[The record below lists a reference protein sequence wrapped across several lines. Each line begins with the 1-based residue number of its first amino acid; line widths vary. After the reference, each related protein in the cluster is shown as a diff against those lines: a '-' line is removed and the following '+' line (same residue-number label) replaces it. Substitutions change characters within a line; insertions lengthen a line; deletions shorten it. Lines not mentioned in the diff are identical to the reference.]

1 MGPWD
6 TASVSVVVVCALLM
20 ALGAVAAIRWGHLAV
35 AVPWATVPAPA
46 PPDVKTSAQRFLWH
60 LNLAV
65 VSGVASGL
73 VAAGAGGRL
82 VMRLLAVTAGDQA
95 QGRVTE
101 ADEIVG
107 RITVGG
113 TIGFIIF
120 VGLLGGLVIGGVY
133 MLLRRWLPP
142 ARLGA
147 TAFAAFLLLVFATR
161 IEPLRADNPDFG
173 LVGPGWLALLAFGS
187 LALFH
192 TLVLAA
198 VAGRLSRSLPVVT
211 GQWRTVAVYLP
222 LLLLV
227 ATGPFLL
234 AFLTGAA
241 LVTMLRRLPAFAWWQ
256 SPVIVTAGRAVLA
269 LVAVL
274 ALPSFIGAVR
284 DIAG

>member
-1 MGPWD
+1 MG
-6 TASVSVVVVCALLM
+6 VVIVCGLLM
-20 ALGAVAAIRWGHLAV
+20 VVGAIAAARWGHLAV
-35 AVPWATVPAPA
+35 VAPWTAVPEPA

-60 LNLAV
+60 LNLVV
-65 VSGVASGL
+65 VSGLASGV

-147 TAFAAFLLLVFATR
+147 MAFAAFLLLVFATR

-173 LVGPGWLALLAFGS
+173 LVGPAWLALVAFGS

-192 TLVLAA
+192 ALVLAA

-211 GQWRTVAVYLP
+211 GEWRTVAAYLP

-234 AFLTGAA
+234 VFLAA
-241 LVTMLRRLPAFAWWQ
+241 ACLVTVVRQLPAFAWWQ
-256 SPVIVTAGRAVLA
+256 SPAVGTAGRAVLA

-274 ALPSFIGAVR
+274 ALPGFIGAVR

>member
-1 MGPWD
+1 MG
-6 TASVSVVVVCALLM
+6 VVVVCAVLM
-20 ALGAVAAIRWGHLAV
+20 ALGAVAAARWGQLAV
-35 AVPWATVPAPA
+35 VAPWTAAPDAA
-46 PPDVKTSAQRFLWH
+46 PPGTKTSAQRFLWH

-113 TIGFIIF
+113 SIGFIIF
-120 VGLLGGLVIGGVY
+120 VGLFGGLVIGGVY

-147 TAFAAFLLLVFATR
+147 VAFAAFLLLVFATR

-173 LVGPGWLALLAFGS
+173 LVGPAWLALVAFGS

-198 VAGRLSRSLPVVT
+198 VAGRMSRSLPVVT
-211 GQWRTVAVYLP
+211 GQWRTAAAYLP

-227 ATGPFLL
+227 VTGPFLL
-234 AFLTGAA
+234 AFLAA
-241 LVTMLRRLPAFAWWQ
+241 AGLVTVVRQLPAFAWWQ
-256 SPVIVTAGRAVLA
+256 SPAIVTAGRAVLA

-274 ALPSFIGAVR
+274 ALPGFIGAVR